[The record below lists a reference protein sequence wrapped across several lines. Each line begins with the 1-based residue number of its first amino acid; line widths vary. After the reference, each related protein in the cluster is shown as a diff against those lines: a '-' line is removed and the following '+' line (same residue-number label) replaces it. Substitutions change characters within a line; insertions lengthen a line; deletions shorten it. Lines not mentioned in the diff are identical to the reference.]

1 MFEHLYETR
10 YGDYK
15 DYDRIKYGSV
25 IDIIQ
30 DVSTKSSASCGYSIF
45 DMRDMHLA
53 WLLKGFNIHFADKV
67 RTEVPI
73 LACTAVKPPRGA
85 TSNRGCMLYQNGK
98 LVAKSIADWFLFDT
112 EKLKPVKIPDELRNA
127 YDAYDFDDDFFTYRK
142 PEIIENAEAVYSIQ
156 VANKDID
163 TNMHLNN
170 QRGADLLM
178 DALPYDFEFNNISI
192 LYKKPTFLGNELRV
206 CMKEMQNGYYVH
218 MKNADN
224 ELCVIGNFQQI

>member
-1 MFEHLYETR
+1 MFEFEYETR

-15 DYDRIKYGSV
+15 NFESIKTGSV

-30 DVSTKSSASCGYSIF
+30 DVSTKSSASHGYSIY

-53 WLLKGFNIHFADKV
+53 WLLKGFNIHFDKKV
-67 RTEVPI
+67 KTGLPI
-73 LACTAVKPPRGA
+73 LAKTAVKPPRGA
-85 TSNRGCMLYQNGK
+85 TSSRGCMLYQNGE
-98 LVAKSIADWFLFDT
+98 LIAKSIADWFLFDT
-112 EKLKPVKIPDELRNA
+112 KKLKPIRIPKELSDVYDTYHFEDE
-127 YDAYDFDDDFFTYRK
+127 FFTYQK
-142 PEIIENAEAVYSIQ
+142 PEVIENAKAMYSIR

-178 DALPYDFEFNNISI
+178 DALPYDFNLSNISI
-192 LYKKPTFLGNELRV
+192 LYKKPCFLGDILEV
-206 CMKEMQNGYYVH
+206 CIEEIQSGYYVH

-224 ELCVIGNFQQI
+224 EICVIGNFTSI